1 MNMNINQLIE
11 RLKDVPDAS
20 LIGYLKDPNLQVPS
34 ALALAEIS
42 RRKQIRA
49 AAAPQ
54 VQPQAPQ
61 ATVADQMMAADQG
74 VASLPVPDTM
84 YNEQAMAAGG
94 IVAFDE
100 GGDVSTDELL
110 RASLGSPIELL
121 GGRSIGE
128 VLLIAH
134 PNLSGLAEYSSRG
147 GNSSPALQGGGRG
160 AMQGG
165 NLNLNNASG
174 VGEARVPNTNNT
186 QVQYQPHVT
195 AFLNNPSARSG
206 YAEGGEVEHFVKGGL
221 SQDDIAYH
229 RALANVNYDP
239 TETIRRGFAYTKDIL
254 TAPGQLSWMRD
265 PKTGKLVRAYEV
277 EGFMPRS
284 TGFSAAEEAKKQSR
298 LAQLD
303 LAEADNITRA
313 NLSGKPVTVGTTR
326 EGINQLVSDAT
337 APQSAFMDRMVDIPV
352 ADKNVKSLGDTRTR
366 KEKAIVDTAAGADK
380 GGPTRNARGDLVFN
394 RISVDD
400 AGYDALI
407 PKEQSMRDYAAEFK
421 SELGE
426 DAGRIAMKDRLAKM
440 QAMGEKESERAPW
453 MALAEAG
460 LGMAAGRSQF
470 ALQNI
475 AEGGIRG
482 IKSFAE
488 ARDNLRRA
496 EERRFDLESRVAQAE
511 RAEQVAAINYGA
523 ESKRTDD
530 QNRRA
535 VGLAKQADKAR
546 AAEFNAK
553 GEYDAVKDKLTF
565 QLEEA
570 KLKQLSQYYN
580 KTPAEIQMVRQ
591 YAQSKGIPF
600 AQAFEAVMGMKH
612 PGSGGLDED
621 TLARAY
627 VKDRADGNLEP
638 GMTYTQ
644 YKAQFAGCLLYTSDA
659 ADE

>member
-1 MNMNINQLIE
+1 MNMNIIQLVE

-61 ATVADQMMAADQG
+61 ATVADQMMSADQG

-84 YNEQAMAAGG
+84 YDEQAMAAGG
-94 IVAFDE
+94 IVAFE
-100 GGDVSTDELL
+100 
-110 RASLGSPIELL
+110 
-121 GGRSIGE
+121 
-128 VLLIAH
+128 
-134 PNLSGLAEYSSRG
+134 
-147 GNSSPALQGGGRG
+147 
-160 AMQGG
+160 
-165 NLNLNNASG
+165 
-174 VGEARVPNTNNT
+174 
-186 QVQYQPHVT
+186 
-195 AFLNNPSARSG
+195 
-206 YAEGGEVEHFVKGGL
+206 EGGEVPGFYDGSFSKYMESLRQPQKL

-229 RALANVNYDP
+229 RALSNVDYDP
-239 TETIRRGFAYTKDIL
+239 TEAVRRGFAYTKDIL

-284 TGFSAAEEAKKQSR
+284 TGFSAAEEAKKQSQ
-298 LAQLD
+298 LARLD

-313 NLSGKPVTVGTTR
+313 NLSGKPVNVGTTR

-352 ADKNVKSLGDTRTR
+352 AAKNVKSIGDTRTR
-366 KEKAIVDTAAGADK
+366 KEKAVVDTAAGTGK
-380 GGPTRNARGDLVFN
+380 GGPTRDAYGDLVFN
-394 RISVDD
+394 PVTVDD
-400 AGYDALI
+400 AGYSKLM

-426 DAGRIAMKDRLAKM
+426 DAGRVAMKDRLAKM

-488 ARDNLRRA
+488 ARDNLRKA
-496 EERRFDLESRVAQAE
+496 EERRFELESKVAQAE
-511 RAEQVAAINYGA
+511 RAEQLAAINYGA
-523 ESKRTDD
+523 DSKRADD
-530 QNRRA
+530 ASRRTI
-535 VGLAKQADKAR
+535 GLQQQTDKAR
-546 AAEFNAK
+546 ASEVNAK
-553 GEYDAVKDKLTF
+553 GQLDAVTNKY
-565 QLEEA
+565 QLG
-570 KLKQLSQYYN
+570 Q
-580 KTPAEIQMVRQ
+580 
-591 YAQSKGIPF
+591 
-600 AQAFEAVMGMKH
+600 
-612 PGSGGLDED
+612 
-621 TLARAY
+621 
-627 VKDRADGNLEP
+627 KDREMAMTHDYQMGHLALQREANTLTKSTQLAEKQRAMYEKALDNARTDVMNSAKMTGTEGSMTQQQYDSAVYARYLENLGALGLKPLGSASGFKVLGVE
-638 GMTYTQ
+638 GQ
-644 YKAQFAGCLLYTSDA
+644 KR
-659 ADE
+659 